1 MASSNISEQF
11 VFDNQTWS
19 LPKLVSP
26 VATSDKTTELIIQV
40 FTIINNVILCSV
52 FGATG
57 IVANTLNICV
67 FLKQGLNSSI
77 TLSFLAISI
86 SDVFSLLA
94 LLWRNICLDVYI
106 NSLLPDVVLSEFEYL
121 TAAWPHGISARI
133 TSWITVYITAER
145 CLSIAAPLKVKQI
158 VTPRRTVIVLLSIFL
173 VNMLSL
179 VPEYSTVYYDW
190 KYYPDRNKTILGLA
204 FRGNR
209 AATQSLVFYFLTAFA
224 IGVFISVTTFT
235 CVLVYKLKQT
245 SKWRQ
250 SSTSDQAQNESIT
263 ARDKKIVALV
273 ISVATVLMIC
283 YTPTV
288 ILSIFTVSIPGF
300 SVSGKYDKY
309 FKTSWS
315 FAFLLH
321 AINSNMNFI
330 LYFKMSSSY
339 RNKFKELLCF
349 RNKNKETT

>member
-1 MASSNISEQF
+1 MTLCNVSETAL
-11 VFDNQTWS
+11 FDNQT
-19 LPKLVSP
+19 LLKLTVP
-26 VATSDKTTELIIQV
+26 GATRDTTTDLIIQV
-40 FTIINNVILCSV
+40 FTIINNAVLCSA

-57 IVANTLNICV
+57 ILVNTLNICV
-67 FLKQGLNSSI
+67 FFKQGLNSSI

-86 SDVFSLLA
+86 SDFFSMLT
-94 LLWRNICLDVYI
+94 LLWRNICVDTYI
-106 NSLLPDVVLSEFEYL
+106 NSLVPEVVLSDFEYL
-121 TAAWPHGISARI
+121 TAGWPHGISARI

-190 KYYPDRNKTILGLA
+190 RYYPDRNKTILGLA

-209 AATQSLVFYFLTAFA
+209 ASTQSLVFYFLTAFA

-250 SSTSDQAQNESIT
+250 SSTSDQAQNESMT

-273 ISVATVLMIC
+273 ISVASVLIIC

-288 ILSIFTVSIPGF
+288 ILSIFSAIFPGF
-300 SVSGKYDKY
+300 SFSGKYDKY
-309 FKTSWS
+309 FKAYWS

-321 AINSNMNFI
+321 AINSNMLFI
-330 LYFKMSSSY
+330 EGRILHFIIHD
-339 RNKFKELLCF
+339 
-349 RNKNKETT
+349 